1 MCLTMPPFILGEDLW
16 PRGSPF
22 GLGLLSCVPM
32 LQCWASSWMGPPVA
46 GEPSAVLLM
55 CCVVFPPDPASGAAL
70 GSSLEQIKLPAGNNQ
85 FSPFI
90 LPASAITL
98 RSSSPPGGDG
108 RAGPSLSQ
116 CVATSSTIPR
126 VPGPDGWSSIF
137 TRAGAGPACLPH
149 SLWKTR
155 VPGPAASLRGA
166 AVSTGEDLGSL
177 HLFGLQERRMRVAFQ
192 QTVALPAVLDPT
204 SFLWAWS

>member
-16 PRGSPF
+16 PRGSPS
-22 GLGLLSCVPM
+22 GSGLLSSVSPCFSAGLGVGWDRLWPG
-32 LQCWASSWMGPPVA
+32 SPVLYY
-46 GEPSAVLLM
+46 S
-55 CCVVFPPDPASGAAL
+55 CTVVFSLLTLWSCSGLLTGTDQAPSREQSIFPLHPACL
-70 GSSLEQIKLPAGNNQ
+70 CHY
-85 FSPFI
+85 
-90 LPASAITL
+90 L

-108 RAGPSLSQ
+108 RAGPSLSR
-116 CVATSSTIPR
+116 CVATSGTIPG
-126 VPGPDGWSSIF
+126 VLGPDGWSSIF
-137 TRAGAGPACLPH
+137 TRAGAVPACLLH

-177 HLFGLQERRMRVAFQ
+177 HLFGLQERRMLVAFQ